1 MADQRP
7 HEGRTLRAIVF
18 GVCLLLVAPGMAAA
32 SAAGSIAPAV
42 TFAASALI
50 PAGSAVPDALP
61 VGSPRPDGTPVQTL
75 PFLTLDPGALRVAK
89 LRAAAAASLGQRKP
103 LHDSALPLAGLF
115 NGLNASGLSDY
126 AVTPPDSTGGI
137 GPSNYLE
144 AVNQKIGVYDRN
156 LTLLSSTDMGTF
168 TGASILMTVSD
179 PQIQWDSRANRW
191 IYAAIGVQQ
200 GANSLLFGWSK
211 GADPSD
217 LTNGW
222 CRFGIGRASHLDD
235 YPKLGHDDTYILV
248 GSNVYSDTSPSY
260 PFETATVWAIPKP
273 APGDAS
279 CTTPSNAWYFADA
292 AQPLHNADGSDAFT
306 PVPANTADTSSA
318 GYVVAA
324 HSPLSAPLGAQD
336 KLMLWHVISSA
347 GTPNLV
353 PDGDVSVP
361 SFDVPAPAP
370 QPGSTFTLDTLDARL
385 TQAVAVTDPA
395 AGALGIWTQH
405 TVAGPG
411 GRSVVRW
418 YELIPGSAPTLRQ
431 HGEVSSSTDFI
442 FNAAISPAMDGVSA
456 AIFYNR
462 AGSAQLPVIGALS
475 RGPSTPLGMLEGS
488 ELLLGSSSTVDQDS
502 SCSSST
508 PCRWGDYAG
517 ASPDPINANVVW
529 GSSQVTGNCFVLC
542 GWFSQWQTRNFAILT
557 PQASIT
563 PTPIA
568 VFRPSDG
575 VWYING
581 VGSTQWGTSGDIP
594 VPGDYNGDGITDIAV
609 FRPADGVWYIN
620 GVGSTQW
627 GTSGDIPVPGDYNGD
642 GITDIAVFRPAD
654 GVWYING
661 VGSTQWGTSGD
672 IPVPGD
678 YNGDGITDIAVFRP
692 ADGVWYINGVGSTQ
706 WGTSGDI
713 PVPGDYNGDGITD
726 IAVFR
731 PADGVWYINGV
742 GSTQWGT
749 SGDIP
754 VPGDYNG
761 DGITDI
767 AVFRPAD
774 GVWYING
781 VGSTQWGTS
790 GDIPTG
796 VPPAIW
802 LSFF

>member
-179 PQIQWDSRANRW
+179 PQISSGNRRANRS
-191 IYAAIGVQQ
+191 YLCRHRRAAGRQLIAVWLVEGR
-200 GANSLLFGWSK
+200 GS
-211 GADPSD
+211 SD

-318 GYVVAA
+318 GYVVAGTTAQCSAGSAGQA
-324 HSPLSAPLGAQD
+324 HAVARHLD
-336 KLMLWHVISSA
+336 A

-442 FNAAISPAMDGVSA
+442 FNAGSRRRWTESA
-456 AIFYNR
+456 R
-462 AGSAQLPVIGALS
+462 
-475 RGPSTPLGMLEGS
+475 R
-488 ELLLGSSSTVDQDS
+488 SSTTVPVRR
-502 SCSSST
+502 SC
-508 PCRWGDYAG
+508 R
-517 ASPDPINANVVW
+517 
-529 GSSQVTGNCFVLC
+529 
-542 GWFSQWQTRNFAILT
+542 
-557 PQASIT
+557 
-563 PTPIA
+563 
-568 VFRPSDG
+568 
-575 VWYING
+575 
-581 VGSTQWGTSGDIP
+581 
-594 VPGDYNGDGITDIAV
+594 
-609 FRPADGVWYIN
+609 
-620 GVGSTQW
+620 
-627 GTSGDIPVPGDYNGD
+627 
-642 GITDIAVFRPAD
+642 
-654 GVWYING
+654 
-661 VGSTQWGTSGD
+661 
-672 IPVPGD
+672 
-678 YNGDGITDIAVFRP
+678 
-692 ADGVWYINGVGSTQ
+692 
-706 WGTSGDI
+706 
-713 PVPGDYNGDGITD
+713 
-726 IAVFR
+726 
-731 PADGVWYINGV
+731 
-742 GSTQWGT
+742 
-749 SGDIP
+749 
-754 VPGDYNG
+754 
-761 DGITDI
+761 
-767 AVFRPAD
+767 
-774 GVWYING
+774 
-781 VGSTQWGTS
+781 
-790 GDIPTG
+790 
-796 VPPAIW
+796 
-802 LSFF
+802 